1 MVNTEVKAIKN
12 PVMTLITKAQLK
24 KLNEVGHE
32 NMKPI
37 VKLFGG
43 PLTWLVTSIDDDVL
57 YGYGDLSQGCVEWGA
72 LCHISELPTMR
83 TGFSFLERDR
93 YFTPK
98 PGVKYLEM
106 ETLSGI

>member
-1 MVNTEVKAIKN
+1 MINTETNSVKN
-12 PVMTLITKAQLK
+12 PIMTLITKAQLK

-57 YGYGDLSQGCVEWGA
+57 YGYADLSHGCVEWGS
-72 LCHISELPTMR
+72 LCHISELSSMR
-83 TGFSFLERDR
+83 IGFSFLERDR
-93 YFTPK
+93 YFTAK
-98 PGVKYLEM
+98 PGVNYLKM